1 VRFVHRPPLTS
12 EEEDRQAGT
21 LQEQGPCI
29 SSPVSRPK
37 HAVMHCYVHSHLC
50 WTAVL
55 ALTGPNL
62 AVVGPCASAASSA
75 TGPARSSCRAR
86 TACSR
91 PILGCAVFWALEHLG
106 CVSVGSVALLYVS
119 AAAAHFTVLSAH
131 AAHDH
136 LLPTDSLL
144 MLSVSAGSAGGW
156 HRRADCRRGDLEG
169 RVLQAQG
176 LQLRV
181 RESILEITGC

>member
-1 VRFVHRPPLTS
+1 MHLS
-12 EEEDRQAGT
+12 
-21 LQEQGPCI
+21 L
-29 SSPVSRPK
+29 SRPK

-50 WTAVL
+50 WAAVL
-55 ALTGPNL
+55 ALTSSGL
-62 AVVGPCASAASSA
+62 AVVGPCASAAFST

-86 TACSR
+86 PACSR
-91 PILGCAVFWALEHLG
+91 PTLGSAVFWALEHLG
-106 CVSVGSVALLYVS
+106 CVSLRAVALLYVS
-119 AAAAHFTVLSAH
+119 AAAAHFAVLSAH

-156 HRRADCRRGDLEG
+156 YRRADCRRGGLEG

-176 LQLRV
+176 PQLRV
-181 RESILEITGC
+181 LESIRKIAEF